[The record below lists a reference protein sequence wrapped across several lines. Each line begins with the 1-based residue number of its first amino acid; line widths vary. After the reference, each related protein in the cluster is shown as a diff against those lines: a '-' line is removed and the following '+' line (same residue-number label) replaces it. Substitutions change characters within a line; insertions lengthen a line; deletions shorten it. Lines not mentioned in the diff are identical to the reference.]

1 MAKSKRKLSD
11 MNNEYKKQNESYRQT
26 IKELNEAVGFWM
38 RSYSSLTYKY
48 TDSCDDR
55 NSELHA
61 SFILGFIFGIGIFLL
76 LKLFGGV

>member
-48 TDSCDDR
+48 NDSRDDI
-55 NSELHA
+55 NFGLHA

>member
-11 MNNEYKKQNESYRQT
+11 INNEYKKQNESYRQT

-48 TDSCDDR
+48 NDSRDDI

-61 SFILGFIFGIGIFLL
+61 NFILGFIFGIGIFLL

>member
-11 MNNEYKKQNESYRQT
+11 INNEYKKQNETYRQT

-48 TDSCDDR
+48 KDSCDDKTA
-55 NSELHA
+55 ELQA
-61 SFILGFIFGIGIFLL
+61 SFILGFILGVVLFLL

>member
-11 MNNEYKKQNESYRQT
+11 INNEYKKQNEIYRQT

-48 TDSCDDR
+48 NDSRDDI
-55 NSELHA
+55 NSELYA
-61 SFILGFIFGIGIFLL
+61 SFILGFIFGIGIFLF

>member
-11 MNNEYKKQNESYRQT
+11 INNEYKKQNESYRQT

-48 TDSCDDR
+48 NDSRDDI